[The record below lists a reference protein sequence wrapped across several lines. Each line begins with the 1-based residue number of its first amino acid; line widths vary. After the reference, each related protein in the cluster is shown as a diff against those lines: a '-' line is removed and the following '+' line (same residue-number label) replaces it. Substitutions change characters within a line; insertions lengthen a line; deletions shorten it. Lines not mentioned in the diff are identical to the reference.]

1 MHAKKVFDG
10 PKENNKVEIL
20 DNWSILKEKKQE
32 CLQVFYNYHTFWCL
46 LNFQDENT
54 FA

>member
-1 MHAKKVFDG
+1 MLKKVFDE

-32 CLQVFYNYHTFWCL
+32 CLQVFYSYHETKLFGVY
-46 LNFQDENT
+46 
-54 FA
+54 